1 MPIDSKDKI
10 FRELME
16 QYGTDLLR
24 LCCMY
29 LRDYQLAE
37 DAVQDTFIKVY
48 RGLDQFRGDAPVKA
62 WIIRIA
68 VNTCKNIIRTR
79 WFRMERQ
86 ELPETVH
93 APLPDMEQRTDVHSA
108 VSSLPV
114 SLREVILLYY
124 FEGFSVR
131 EISQILKIKE
141 GAVLQRMNR
150 GRKRLRDVLREDF
163 SDDRSSGKNK

>member
-1 MPIDSKDKI
+1 MPTDSKDKI
-10 FRELME
+10 LRELME

-48 RGLDQFRGDAPVKA
+48 RGLDQFRGDALVKT

-93 APLPDMEQRTDVHSA
+93 DPLQDMEQRTDVHSA

-114 SLREVILLYY
+114 RLREVILLYY

-131 EISQILKIKE
+131 EISQILQIKE
-141 GAVLQRMNR
+141 GAVLQRMKR
-150 GRKRLRDVLREDF
+150 GRERLRDVLKEEF